1 MFHIQKKTAV
11 SASIRPK
18 QLSFIN
24 QVLTTPTGT
33 PQRTMGKVRAR
44 RKADLAFQHERG
56 SITNRTKS
64 FLLVH
69 MGGSA

>member
-1 MFHIQKKTAV
+1 
-11 SASIRPK
+11 
-18 QLSFIN
+18 
-24 QVLTTPTGT
+24 
-33 PQRTMGKVRAR
+33 MGKVRAR